1 MSTPAKPHWREQF
14 DLVRERLAREPR
26 VLVASDFDGTLSDI
40 VDHPERAVLHPAAAT
55 ALERLSNLHPKV
67 RLAVLSGR
75 ALPDLSKRIGL
86 GAGHLI
92 CAGNHGLEIKGAH
105 IDWNHPATA
114 TSRQDV
120 RGLEAGLMRRIRSI
134 PGAEIENKGASLTV
148 HYRRVKAGDRPRLLS
163 ELDQVGIPP
172 TLRRHTGR
180 MVVEFRP
187 DVEWHKGFALR
198 AILGLLGIPESAVV
212 YLGDDTTDEDVF
224 REFRTSGTTVQIGT
238 AGGVLSAR
246 LRAEN
251 PADAADFLSELA
263 TVL

>member
-1 MSTPAKPHWREQF
+1 MSTPEKPHWREQF

-40 VDHPERAVLHPAAAT
+40 VDHPERAVLHPAAAA
-55 ALERLSNLHPKV
+55 ALKRLSNLHPRV

-75 ALPDLSKRIGL
+75 ALPDLSKRMGL

-105 IDWNHPATA
+105 IDWSHPAAA

-120 RGLEAGLMRRIRSI
+120 RGLEAVLMRRIRSI
-134 PGAEIENKGASLTV
+134 PGAEIENKGSSLTV
-148 HYRRVKAGDRPRLLS
+148 HYRRVDAGERPRLLS
-163 ELDQVGIPP
+163 DLDRVEIPP
-172 TLRRHTGR
+172 TLRRHTGK

-224 REFRTSGTTVQIGT
+224 REFRTSGTTVQVGT
-238 AGGVLSAR
+238 VAGGLSAR
-246 LRAEN
+246 IRTDD
-251 PADAADFLSELA
+251 PADAAEFLMA
-263 TVL
+263 IAAVL

>member
-1 MSTPAKPHWREQF
+1 MNAPAKPHWRDQF

-40 VDHPERAVLHPAAAT
+40 VDHPERAVPHPAAAA
-55 ALERLSNLHPKV
+55 ALTRLSNLHPRV

-75 ALPDLSKRIGL
+75 SLADLSKRLGF
-86 GAGHLI
+86 GAGHLVR
-92 CAGNHGLEIKGAH
+92 AGNHGLEIKGDR
-105 IDWNHPATA
+105 INWVHPAVA
-114 TSRQDV
+114 SCRQDV
-120 RGLEAGLMRRIRSI
+120 LGLESALMRRIRSI
-134 PGAEIENKGASLTV
+134 PGVEIENKEASLTV
-148 HYRRVKAGDRPRLLS
+148 HYRRVDAGDRARLLS
-163 ELDQVGIPP
+163 DLERVEIPP
-172 TLRRHTGR
+172 TLKRHTGR

-246 LRAEN
+246 LRAES
-251 PADAADFLSELA
+251 PADAADFLSEIARIL
-263 TVL
+263 